1 LRDKEIQ
8 LESAQKQLAESQAT
22 VSMLMEQIHS
32 IQELKNLSVSEA
44 STKAKALQATN
55 DKIRHENG

>member
-22 VSMLMEQIHS
+22 VSMLVEQIHS
-32 IQELKNLSVSEA
+32 IQELKNLIFSEA

-55 DKIRHENG
+55 D